1 MVTVIYSWSLS
12 NYLREGKDE
21 DFDWFGLNRFGGGPE
36 GGLGGSIDA
45 RGPRPLSWRLLVWHC
60 WQHWFLRDWFQ
71 LLLRCKVLAPDKG
84 LCSDTFLSLPLEPGF
99 HFINNCI
106 VLLKPFLKQLKA
118 SEAHSG
124 ARIVS
129 FAIHSF
135 VQDRKIWSQ
144 WFEILDVSDSKLRR
158 FLIKISIVQPCW
170 SHKRIGINR
179 RLLWPARPTGQ
190 LRAHG
195 ICNNSWIANY
205 RF

>member
-21 DFDWFGLNRFGGGPE
+21 GFDWFGLNRFGGGPE

-45 RGPRPLSWRLLVWHC
+45 RGR
-60 WQHWFLRDWFQ
+60 FLGTCLFGIAGGTDFFGISSNF
-71 LLLRCKVLAPDKG
+71 CFD
-84 LCSDTFLSLPLEPGF
+84 DIFLSLPLEPDF
-99 HFINNCI
+99 PLCI